1 MRARRIRIGRFL
13 EELVSRHRPIAMA
26 RGLEL
31 ILDLRALGNPDP
43 NAGGRPI
50 ILWADPDLLE
60 KAVGNLL
67 SNALK
72 FTPKG
77 GTVALSLTIE
87 AGEVRILVQDEG
99 PGVAAEHRERIF
111 ERYYQAESGGHQ
123 SAEGAGIG
131 LSLARELAEL
141 QGGSLQLVEGGAAG
155 ATFALTLPSGTD
167 HLSIEDIGLDEPS
180 DPSFPTPIR
189 PPPPV
194 GSRPRVLLV
203 EDHPELRAYLAARL
217 SAELDV
223 EAVGDGETALLRLRA
238 GGFGLLLSDIMMPG
252 MDGIDL
258 CRAVRADPTLQ
269 GLPVVLLSAKGPSAE
284 AEARAAGAD
293 RFLSKP
299 ILASVLMRSLRELLP
314 YAEPIPEEE
323 APTPTIPPPPETT
336 PSPIALPAPVEAPP
350 PVEAGQA
357 PLNEAER
364 ALLDRLLGIARAR
377 MSDPS
382 FTVEVL
388 ASAVAMS
395 PRTLQRVLNRLSGK
409 APSSWLQELRL
420 ESAQD
425 LLRRGGSVSEAADA
439 VGMAPAYLSRVY
451 KAWFGYPPSR
461 EERSRGG

>member
-1 MRARRIRIGRFL
+1 VDLALRNADRLRQLIDQLFDLVRLEAGRLPMRARRIRIGRFL

-77 GTVALSLTIE
+77 GTVALSVTIE

-141 QGGSLQLVEGGAAG
+141 QGGSLQLLEGGAAG
-155 ATFALTLPSGTD
+155 ATFALSLPSGTD

-217 SAELDV
+217 SAEVDV

-238 GGFGLLLSDIMMPG
+238 GGFGLPAPLE
-252 MDGIDL
+252 
-258 CRAVRADPTLQ
+258 V
-269 GLPVVLLSAKGPSAE
+269 PS
-284 AEARAAGAD
+284 
-293 RFLSKP
+293 
-299 ILASVLMRSLRELLP
+299 
-314 YAEPIPEEE
+314 
-323 APTPTIPPPPETT
+323 
-336 PSPIALPAPVEAPP
+336 PVEAPP